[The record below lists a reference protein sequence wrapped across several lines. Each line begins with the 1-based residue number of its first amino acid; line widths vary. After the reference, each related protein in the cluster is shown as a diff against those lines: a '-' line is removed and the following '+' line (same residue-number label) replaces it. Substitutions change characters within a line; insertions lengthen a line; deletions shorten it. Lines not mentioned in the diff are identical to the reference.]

1 MIKDGDFSDEQ
12 LLLDTVQAGKVLGVC
27 RTTVYQLIKNGE
39 LHPVYLGRCCRI
51 SWAEL
56 ERYVTRLDS
65 TNAPAAAALASKR
78 RWRRVATPTGQRAL
92 FPVEEAAP
100 SPGDGSAA

>member
-12 LLLDTVQAGKVLGVC
+12 LLLDTVQAGRVLNVC
-27 RTTVYQLIKNGE
+27 RTTVYQLIKKGE

-56 ERYVTRLDS
+56 ERYVTRLDA
-65 TNAPAAAALASKR
+65 TNAAPATDPAPKR
-78 RWRRVATPTGQRAL
+78 RWRRVATPSGQRAL
-92 FPVEEAAP
+92 FPLEEAP
-100 SPGDGSAA
+100 SPGGDSAA

>member
-12 LLLDTVQAGKVLGVC
+12 LLLDTVQAGRVLGVC
-27 RTTVYQLIKNGE
+27 RTSVYQLIKKGE

-56 ERYVTRLDS
+56 ERYVARLDS
-65 TNAPAAAALASKR
+65 NNAAPAPSRAPQR
-78 RWRRVATPTGQRAL
+78 RWRRIAAPSGQRAL
-92 FPVEEAAP
+92 FPLEEAP

>member
-12 LLLDTVQAGKVLGVC
+12 LLLDTVQAGRVLGVC
-27 RTTVYQLIKNGE
+27 RTTVYQLIKKGE

-56 ERYVTRLDS
+56 ERYVARLDA
-65 TNAPAAAALASKR
+65 TNAAPATDRAPKR
-78 RWRRVATPTGQRAL
+78 RWRRVAAPSRQRAL
-92 FPVEEAAP
+92 FPVEEAP
-100 SPGDGSAA
+100 SPGDDSAA

>member
-12 LLLDTVQAGKVLGVC
+12 LLLDTVQAGRVLGVC
-27 RTTVYQLIKNGE
+27 RTTVYQLINKGE

-56 ERYVTRLDS
+56 ERYVARLDS
-65 TNAPAAAALASKR
+65 NNATAASDRAPKR
-78 RWRRVATPTGQRAL
+78 RWRRVATPSGQRAL
-92 FPVEEAAP
+92 FPLEEAP
-100 SPGDGSAA
+100 PQGDDSAA